1 MLPGALTFRIGVL
14 HTSGSVSVA
23 SLPRNLFPHQKFPQ
37 LRRGYALSKLAD
49 RSLLDKLEQ
58 SSRHVTVDVS
68 HPSGVALL
76 AMNFRAKKNALSKV
90 FVNDL
95 SDAVDFLEKDQHS
108 KLAIICSLIPDVFC
122 AGADLKERA
131 QVPDDQVPTLVGGL
145 RSLFQRIY
153 SLPQPT
159 VAAID
164 GAALGGGL
172 ELALACDIRFA
183 GNRPSCQIGLIETH
197 WALLPGAGGS
207 QRLPRIIGPA
217 RAKELMF
224 SARRL
229 TAPEAAEFG
238 VVNDS
243 VNPVDVPDE
252 WKDRPALYKSFL
264 YADEL
269 VTKGPIALRQ
279 LKRAVNIGLSFASL
293 ERGLDIEGE
302 CYKTIVP
309 TADRKEGMKAFI
321 ERRKPVYC
329 GH

>member
-1 MLPGALTFRIGVL
+1 M
-14 HTSGSVSVA
+14 
-23 SLPRNLFPHQKFPQ
+23 
-37 LRRGYALSKLAD
+37 
-49 RSLLDKLEQ
+49 
-58 SSRHVTVDVS
+58 
-68 HPSGVALL
+68 L
-76 AMNFRAKKNALSKV
+76 AMNFRTKKNALSKV

-95 SDAVDFLEKDQHS
+95 SDAVSLLEKDQKS

-131 QVPDDQVPTLVGGL
+131 QVPDEQVPALVEGL

-153 SLPQPT
+153 SLPFPT

-183 GNRPSCQIGLIETH
+183 GNRPPCQIGLIETH

-207 QRLPRIIGPA
+207 QRLPRIIGVA
-217 RAKELMF
+217 KAKELMF

-229 TAPEAAEFG
+229 TAPEAAELG
-238 VVNDS
+238 VVNAS
-243 VNPVDVPDE
+243 VNQSDVPDA
-252 WKDRPALYKSFL
+252 WKDRPALYRSFL
-264 YADEL
+264 YAGE
-269 VTKGPIALRQ
+269 VATKGPIALRQ
-279 LKRAVNIGLSFASL
+279 LKRAVNAGLSSGSL

-302 CYKTIVP
+302 CYRVLVP
-309 TADRKEGMKAFI
+309 TADRKEGMKAFM
-321 ERRKPVYC
+321 ERRKPIYH